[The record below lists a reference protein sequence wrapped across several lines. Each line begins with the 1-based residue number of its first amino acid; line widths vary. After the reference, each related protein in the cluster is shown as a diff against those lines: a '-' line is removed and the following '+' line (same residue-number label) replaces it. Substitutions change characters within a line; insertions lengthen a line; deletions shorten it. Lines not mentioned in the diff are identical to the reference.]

1 VALVLTYDD
10 VVRCITMADAVAA
23 IEAMCHEQASGQA
36 LHADRVNLRLPNGWM
51 RLMPGALISS
61 GVFGYKELHLT
72 HVTGSQPPAAEV
84 RYAFHLFDYQTGVPL
99 AMMDAN
105 FMTAIRTGATSGVA
119 MKYMSRPDSAVLGII
134 GSGSEARSHVQAA
147 AAVRNIK
154 KAVVFS
160 RSPER
165 REQFA
170 REMEKLTGI
179 EVRPAAR
186 AEDAIKDADI
196 LLVGTNTGGVGPAL
210 LGKQLA
216 PRARQGLHVNSVG
229 STLPTQ
235 RELDPAV
242 WAFADRVIVDSP
254 RLLTE
259 SGDGIA
265 ATQAGT
271 IKEDRI
277 SELYEVVA
285 GRVPGRAH
293 PLESTLYKS
302 IGTGLQD
309 VAVASCIYR
318 QAVAKGLGRPME
330 PCQLAK
336 VVEPN

>member
-1 VALVLTYDD
+1 MALVLTYDD
-10 VVRCITMADAVAA
+10 VRRCITMADAVAA

-61 GVFGYKELHLT
+61 GVLGYKEFHLT
-72 HVTGSQPPAAEV
+72 HVAGSQPPAAEV

-99 AMMDAN
+99 ATMDAN

-119 MKYMSRPDSAVLGII
+119 MKYMARPDSAVLGII

-170 REMEKLTGI
+170 RDMEKLVGI
-179 EVRPAAR
+179 EVRPTGCV
-186 AEDAIKDADI
+186 EDTIKDADI

-210 LGKQLA
+210 LGEQLA

-242 WAFADRVIVDSP
+242 WAFADRIIVDLR

-271 IKEDRI
+271 IKDGKV

-285 GRVPGRAH
+285 GRVPGRAE
-293 PLESTLYKS
+293 PLELTLYKS

-318 QAVAKGLGRPME
+318 QAVAKGLGGTME
-330 PCQLAK
+330 LCQFAK